1 MVGQGG
7 SSPAGSGSRPREN
20 PNIGGTQITP
30 QVDPALEGLGQIPGV
45 LNVTTFTSPQS
56 ASNKTL
62 ELTNGTLSGAHTHT
76 TSTGVEVWMPFPTM
90 KEFEDYLAQAK
101 EKDICVND
109 EDCNIPGF

>member
-1 MVGQGG
+1 MIK
-7 SSPAGSGSRPREN
+7 RPREN
-20 PNIGGTQITP
+20 PDIGGTQISP
-30 QVDPALEGLGQIPGV
+30 EVDPSLQGLGQIPGV

-62 ELTNGTLSGAHTHT
+62 ELTNGALSGAHTHT

-101 EKDICVND
+101 EKDICVDD
-109 EDCNIPGF
+109 EDCNTLGF